1 MLRRMIA
8 LLAVLA
14 LVAAACGDD
23 DEPVSTAGPAATAA
37 PAVTATPV
45 ASACEGATLSFIGL
59 AGEEGDAELAAWRAE
74 RNMTLEISDTA
85 DFAAMIS
92 AVQVG
97 QEYDLMTIPFFQS
110 QRMISSGIL
119 QPIDTSRLTNW
130 GDVFPGLRDNPGIR
144 DSSGQVFGV
153 PLVWGDGPFIYHPE
167 RVENPPVSF
176 LELAD
181 PAWKGRFV
189 MFDDPS
195 GPFYLIALALG
206 FSDAPLLT
214 PEQLTAVA
222 EQAKPIVANV
232 SAFANGFQDATDRM
246 VAGDVDL
253 SWPGWEAQLNWSE
266 EKGVTLE
273 DSLFEESAAGWWDGL
288 AIPTSSKNI
297 DCVYEY
303 LDAIISPELN
313 ADVANNLAS
322 GASNS
327 KAESLVSGV
336 AAMYDYSLVK
346 TLTDRTEIA
355 FKSSSPPEE
364 PPEGIASLQDWIDV
378 WEEVKA
384 GL

>member
-23 DEPVSTAGPAATAA
+23 DEPVLTAGPAATAA